1 MASVEVNQYLFEY
14 QHEGA
19 EWAIQIPATS
29 AEDAHARLKKLAW
42 AKYRGEVHNSYRVP
56 TTFLGSILAR
66 IATWYLNKTG
76 PK

>member
-1 MASVEVNQYLFEY
+1 MTKVNVNQYLFEY

-42 AKYRGEVHNSYRVP
+42 AKYRGEVHSTYRVP
-56 TTFLGSILAR
+56 STFLGGLVAR
-66 IATWYLNKTG
+66 IITWWFNLTRK
-76 PK
+76 